1 MIKRLLFI
9 FILGLCATARA
20 QAELTIQ
27 ITQGVQG
34 ALPIA
39 IVPFGWKGTTPP
51 PQDLAAI
58 VSADLARS
66 GRFAPV
72 PRKNLVAQPH
82 DAAAVNFKDWRT
94 LGADNLVVGKLS
106 LQADGRY
113 QVQFQLLD
121 VLGAKQ
127 LTGYSIV
134 SQGSD
139 LRQTAHQISDI
150 IYQTL
155 TGQRGAFDT
164 HIAYVTVSTD
174 KAGKRTYRLAVA
186 DADGHDEQT
195 IFTSSQPIL
204 SPSWAPDGQRLAY
217 VSFAGGRPGIYI
229 QNVLTQKVERIAHFP
244 GLNSAPAWS
253 PDGTR
258 MAMTLSRGGNPD
270 IYIMNL
276 KTRALTRITHS
287 YAIDTEAAWM
297 PDGKSLVF
305 TSDRGGSPQLYQ
317 IPVAGAGAPQGATG
331 PAQRLTFDGSYNA
344 RASISPDGQH
354 IAMVHGVGGA
364 FHIAVLDMSSGDLQV
379 LTNTPLDE
387 SPSFAPNGSMIIY
400 ATEENNRGVLEVVSV
415 DGKVHQRLSLQ
426 GGSVRE
432 PAWSPFKH

>member
-1 MIKRLLFI
+1 MIKRLAFI
-9 FILGLCATARA
+9 IVLGLLASARV

-34 ALPIA
+34 AVPIA
-39 IVPFGWKGTTPP
+39 IVPFGWKGAKPP

-58 VSADLARS
+58 ISADLIRS

-72 PRKNLVAQPH
+72 ARKNLIAQPH
-82 DAAAVNFKDWRT
+82 GARAVNFKDWRT
-94 LGADNLVVGKLS
+94 LGADDLVVGS
-106 LQADGRY
+106 LAPRPDGRY

-121 VLGAKQ
+121 VLGARQ
-127 LTGYSIV
+127 LTGYSIA
-134 SQGSD
+134 SPGSD

-150 IYQTL
+150 IYQSL
-155 TGQRGAFDT
+155 TGERGAFDT

-204 SPSWAPDGQRLAY
+204 SPSWAPHGQRLAY
-217 VSFAGGRPGIYI
+217 VSFSSGRPAIYI
-229 QNVLTQKVERIAHFP
+229 QNVLTQQVQRIANFP

-258 MAMTLSRGGNPD
+258 MAMTLSRGGSAD

-297 PDGKSLVF
+297 PNGKSLVF

-317 IPVAGAGAPQGATG
+317 IPIGPQGATG
-331 PAQRLTFDGSYNA
+331 PAQRLTFDGTYNA
-344 RASISPDGQH
+344 RASISPNGQY
-354 IAMVHGVGGA
+354 IAMVHGVDGA
-364 FHIAVLDMSSGDLQV
+364 FHIAVLDMKSGDLRV
-379 LTNTPLDE
+379 LTTTRFDE
-387 SPSFAPNGSMIIY
+387 SPSFAPNGGMIIY
-400 ATEENNRGVLEVVSV
+400 ATEENNRGVLEVVSI
-415 DGKVHQRLSLQ
+415 DGKVHQRLSLRQ
-426 GGSVRE
+426 GDVRE

>member
-1 MIKRLLFI
+1 MIKRLLF
-9 FILGLCATARA
+9 FVVFGLLASARA

-39 IVPFGWKGTTPP
+39 VVPFGWQGAKPP

-58 VSADLARS
+58 IRADLARS

-72 PRKNLVAQPH
+72 PEKNLVARPH
-82 DAAAVNFKDWRT
+82 DAAEVNFKDWRT
-94 LGADNLVVGKLS
+94 LGADNLVVGKLA
-106 LQADGRY
+106 LQPDGRY

-134 SQGSD
+134 SQAGD

-195 IFTSSQPIL
+195 ILTSSQPIL
-204 SPSWAPDGQRLAY
+204 SPSWAPDGKRLAY
-217 VSFAGGRPGIYI
+217 VSFSGGRPAIYI
-229 QNVLTQKVERIAHFP
+229 QNVVNQQVQRIADFP

-258 MAMTLSRGGNPD
+258 LAMTLSKDGNPD
-270 IYIMNL
+270 IYVMNL
-276 KTRALTRITHS
+276 QTRALTRITRS

-317 IPVAGAGAPQGATG
+317 IPVGPTGATG
-331 PAQRLTFDGSYNA
+331 PAQRLTFDGTYNA
-344 RASISPDGQH
+344 RASIAPDGQH
-354 IAMVHGVGGA
+354 IAMVHGVDGA
-364 FHIAVLDMSSGDLQV
+364 FHIAVLDTQSGDLRV
-379 LTNTPLDE
+379 LTNTRLDE

-400 ATEENNRGVLEVVSV
+400 ATDENNRGVLEVVSV

-426 GGSVRE
+426 QGDVRE